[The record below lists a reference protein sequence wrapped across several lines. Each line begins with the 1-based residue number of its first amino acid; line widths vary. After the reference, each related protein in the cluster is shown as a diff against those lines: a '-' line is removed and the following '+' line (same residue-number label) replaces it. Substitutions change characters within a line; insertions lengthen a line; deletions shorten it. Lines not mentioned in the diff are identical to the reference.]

1 MRNYFSF
8 NKVFSRTEAKQ
19 SGLGEQRARTTS
31 ISICFN
37 PSWTESSCPVFIFAP
52 PCWGHTPPWKWS
64 LVSRK
69 PPVPNQLATWPV
81 TAHLNHF
88 KRKWYWLHLFKS
100 YSSHFLTSL
109 ESKTKTKRTNQKN
122 HTVAENSALK
132 FSVVN
137 HRGKQRGARHN
148 WFACLIKCWYFRKHQ
163 IVKLI

>member
-1 MRNYFSF
+1 MAWVSSVQEQRQYQSALILHEQNQVVLFSF
-8 NKVFSRTEAKQ
+8 LHHPAGVS
-19 SGLGEQRARTTS
+19 L
-31 ISICFN
+31 
-37 PSWTESSCPVFIFAP
+37 
-52 PCWGHTPPWKWS
+52 PPWKWS

-69 PPVPNQLATWPV
+69 PPVPNQLAKWPV

-100 YSSHFLTSL
+100 YSSHFLTSF
-109 ESKTKTKRTNQKN
+109 ESKTKTKQTNKKN